1 LEDFIM
7 KKHLILTLVA
17 VVVLSA
23 AWAAFA
29 QREGAATGRRGGGAG
44 MFMLTPEQREKWR
57 DMSQEERQ
65 KLMAEMREKWQNMSE
80 EEREKA
86 RAQMRE
92 RFGGRGRRLGREDQ
106 LKAIEAVE
114 KQLAN
119 LKKGIQAQSTERR
132 SFRDLS
138 EDERNKLREEFTKA
152 REERN
157 NAFKAIITQIARLQG
172 QSEPAE
178 GEELLIINTAQ
189 LKPIHEL
196 AVKEKAKETAQRLER
211 LMSRGQGGFGGR
223 RTGPRPE
230 GATPGTTRPR
240 GARRSTQTQP

>member
-1 LEDFIM
+1 M
-7 KKHLILTLVA
+7 KKKLCLALIA
-17 VVVLSA
+17 VVVLSV

-29 QREGAATGRRGGGAG
+29 QREGGTTGRRGGGAG

-57 DMSQEERQ
+57 DMSEEERE

-80 EEREKA
+80 EERDKA

-106 LKAIEAVE
+106 IKAIEEVE
-114 KQLAN
+114 KQVAN
-119 LKKGIQAQSTERR
+119 LKKGIQAQSTERG
-132 SFRDLS
+132 SFQDMS
-138 EDERNKLREEFTKA
+138 EEERNNLREEFTKA

-157 NAFKAIITQIARLQG
+157 KAIQAIVTQIARLQG

-189 LKPIHEL
+189 LKPIQEL

-211 LMSRGQGGFGGR
+211 LMSRGRGGFGGR
-223 RTGPRPE
+223 PTGPRTTP
-230 GATPGTTRPR
+230 AAPGTTERPR
-240 GARRSTQTQP
+240 GERRSTR

>member
-1 LEDFIM
+1 M
-7 KKHLILTLVA
+7 KRYLISAVA
-17 VVVLSA
+17 VLVVLTA
-23 AWAAFA
+23 AWAAFG
-29 QREGAATGRRGGGAG
+29 QREGGAAGRRGEGTERRG
-44 MFMLTPEQREKWR
+44 R
-57 DMSQEERQ
+57 SQNISAEERA
-65 KLMAEMREKWQNMSE
+65 KMRERFQNMSE

-114 KQLAN
+114 KQLAK

-138 EDERNKLREEFTKA
+138 EKERNKLRETFTRA

-157 NAFKAIITQIARLQG
+157 KAFKAIITQIARLQG
-172 QSEPAE
+172 QREPAE

-196 AVKEKAKETAQRLER
+196 AVKEKARETATRLER
-211 LMSRGQGGFGGR
+211 LMSRGRGGFGGR
-223 RTGPRPE
+223 PPTGTRPP
-230 GATPGTTRPR
+230 TRTRPR
-240 GARRSTQTQP
+240 TGTGTTERPRRRPTQ

>member
-1 LEDFIM
+1 M
-7 KKHLILTLVA
+7 KKYLTILIAL
-17 VVVLSA
+17 VVLLA
-23 AWAAFA
+23 AYPIFG
-29 QREGAATGRRGGGAG
+29 QREERSTGRRGGGAG

-57 DMSQEERQ
+57 DMSQEERE

-86 RAQMRE
+86 RAEMRQ
-92 RFGGRGRRLGREDQ
+92 RFGSRSRRLGREDQ

-114 KQLAN
+114 KQLEN
-119 LKKGIQAQSTERR
+119 LKKGIQAQPTERR

-138 EDERNKLREEFTKA
+138 EEERNKLREEFTKA

-157 NAFKAIITQIARLQG
+157 KAFKAIITQIARLQG
-172 QSEPAE
+172 QREPAE

-196 AVKEKAKETAQRLER
+196 AVKEKANETAQRLER
-211 LMSRGQGGFGGR
+211 LMRGRGGFGS
-223 RTGPRPE
+223 RTMPTRPRPE
-230 GATPGTTRPR
+230 AATPGTTERPR
-240 GARRSTQTQP
+240 RR

>member
-1 LEDFIM
+1 M
-7 KKHLILTLVA
+7 KKQICLALIA

-29 QREGAATGRRGGGAG
+29 QREGGGTGRRGGGAG
-44 MFMLTPEQREKWR
+44 MFLLTPEQREKWR

-92 RFGGRGRRLGREDQ
+92 RFGGGGRRMGREDQ
-106 LKAIEAVE
+106 LKAIEEVE
-114 KQLAN
+114 KQLAK
-119 LKKGIQAQSTERR
+119 LKKGIQAQPTERR
-132 SFRDLS
+132 SFRDMS
-138 EDERNKLREEFTKA
+138 EEERNKMREEFTKT

-157 NAFKAIITQIARLQG
+157 ATFKAIITQIARLQG
-172 QSEPAE
+172 QREPAE
-178 GEELLIINTAQ
+178 GEQLLIINTAQ
-189 LKPIHEL
+189 LKSIQEL

-211 LMSRGQGGFGGR
+211 LASPRGFFSFTRR
-223 RTGPRPE
+223 RTTGERPP
-230 GATPGTTRPR
+230 APGTTERPR
-240 GARRSTQTQP
+240 RRSTQ

>member
-1 LEDFIM
+1 M
-7 KKHLILTLVA
+7 KKQICLALIV
-17 VVVLSA
+17 VVVLST
-23 AWAAFA
+23 AWTVFA
-29 QREGAATGRRGGGAG
+29 QREGGSTGRRGGGAG
-44 MFMLTPEQREKWR
+44 MFMLTPEQ
-57 DMSQEERQ
+57 
-65 KLMAEMREKWQNMSE
+65 REKWQNMSE

-106 LKAIEAVE
+106 LKAIEDVE

-138 EDERNKLREEFTKA
+138 EEERTKLREESTKA

-157 NAFKAIITQIARLQG
+157 KAFKAIITKIARLQG
-172 QSEPAE
+172 QREPAE

-189 LKPIHEL
+189 LKPIQEL

-211 LMSRGQGGFGGR
+211 LMSRGRGGFGGR
-223 RTGPRPE
+223 PTGGRPP
-230 GATPGTTRPR
+230 ASGTTGRT
-240 GARRSTQTQP
+240 RRSTQ

>member
-1 LEDFIM
+1 M
-7 KKHLILTLVA
+7 KKYLTILIAL
-17 VVVLSA
+17 VVLLA
-23 AWAAFA
+23 AYPIFG
-29 QREGAATGRRGGGAG
+29 QREGGASGRRGGGAG
-44 MFMLTPEQREKWR
+44 MFMLSPEQREKWR

-86 RAQMRE
+86 RTQMRQ

-138 EDERNKLREEFTKA
+138 EEERTKLREEFTKA

-157 NAFKAIITQIARLQG
+157 KAFKAIITQIARLQG
-172 QSEPAE
+172 QREPAE

-189 LKPIHEL
+189 LKSIQEL

-211 LMSRGQGGFGGR
+211 LGRPRMGFFGGGR
-223 RTGPRPE
+223 STGGRPP
-230 GATPGTTRPR
+230 ATGTTERPR
-240 GARRSTQTQP
+240 RRSTQ

>member
-1 LEDFIM
+1 M
-7 KKHLILTLVA
+7 KKYLTILIAL
-17 VVVLSA
+17 VVLLA
-23 AWAAFA
+23 AYPIFG
-29 QREGAATGRRGGGAG
+29 QREGGATARRGGSAG
-44 MFMLTPEQREKWR
+44 MFMLSPEQREKWR
-57 DMSQEERQ
+57 DMSQEERG

-86 RAQMRE
+86 RAQMRQ
-92 RFGGRGRRLGREDQ
+92 RSGGRGQRMGREDQ
-106 LKAIEAVE
+106 LKAIEDVE

-138 EDERNKLREEFTKA
+138 EEERTKLREEFTKT

-157 NAFKAIITQIARLQG
+157 KAFKAIITQIARLQG

-189 LKPIHEL
+189 LKSIQEL

-211 LMSRGQGGFGGR
+211 LMSRGR
-223 RTGPRPE
+223 RVTVPTRPRP
-230 GATPGTTRPR
+230 GAATPGTTERPR
-240 GARRSTQTQP
+240 RRSTR

>member
-1 LEDFIM
+1 M
-7 KKHLILTLVA
+7 KKQICLALIA

-29 QREGAATGRRGGGAG
+29 QREGGSSGRRGAGGGG
-44 MFMLTPEQREKWR
+44 MFLLTPEQREKWR

-92 RFGGRGRRLGREDQ
+92 RFGGRGQRMGREEQ
-106 LKAIEAVE
+106 IKAIEDVE
-114 KQLAN
+114 KQLAK
-119 LKKGIQAQSTERR
+119 LKKGMQAQSTERR
-132 SFRDLS
+132 SFRDMS
-138 EDERNKLREEFTKA
+138 EEERNKMREQFTKA

-157 NAFKAIITQIARLQG
+157 AAFKAIITQIARLQG
-172 QSEPAE
+172 QREPAE

-189 LKPIHEL
+189 LKSIQEL
-196 AVKEKAKETAQRLER
+196 AVKEKAEQTAQRLER
-211 LMSRGQGGFGGR
+211 LTRPRMGFFGGGGR
-223 RTGPRPE
+223 RSTGERPPSSGSAE
-230 GATPGTTRPR
+230 RPR
-240 GARRSTQTQP
+240 RRSTQ

>member
-7 KKHLILTLVA
+7 KKKLCLALIA

-29 QREGAATGRRGGGAG
+29 QREGGTTGRRGGGAG
-44 MFMLTPEQREKWR
+44 MFLMTPEQREKWQ
-57 DMSQEERQ
+57 DMSEEERA
-65 KLMAEMREKWQNMSE
+65 KLREEMRQRWENMSE

-92 RFGGRGRRLGREDQ
+92 RFGARGQRLGREDQ
-106 LKAIEAVE
+106 LKAIEDIE

-132 SFRDLS
+132 SFRDMS
-138 EDERNKLREEFTKA
+138 EEERNKLREEFTKA

-157 NAFKAIITQIARLQG
+157 KAIQAIVTQIARLQG
-172 QSEPAE
+172 QREPAE

-189 LKPIHEL
+189 IKPIQEL

-211 LMSRGQGGFGGR
+211 LMSRGRGSFSFFR
-223 RTGPRPE
+223 ERPTGSRPT
-230 GATPGTTRPR
+230 TPGSTGRT
-240 GARRSTQTQP
+240 RRSTQ

>member
-1 LEDFIM
+1 M
-7 KKHLILTLVA
+7 KKKLCLALIA

-29 QREGAATGRRGGGAG
+29 QREGGATGRRGGGAG
-44 MFMLTPEQREKWR
+44 MFMLTPEQRAKWR
-57 DMSQEERQ
+57 DMSQEERE

-106 LKAIEAVE
+106 LKAIEDIE

-132 SFRDLS
+132 SFRDMS
-138 EDERNKLREEFTKA
+138 EEERNKLREEFTKA

-157 NAFKAIITQIARLQG
+157 KAIQAIVTQIARLQG

-196 AVKEKAKETAQRLER
+196 AVKEKARETAQRLER
-211 LMSRGQGGFGGR
+211 LMRSRGSFSSFR
-223 RTGPRPE
+223 DRPTGSRST
-230 GATPGTTRPR
+230 TPGSTGRT
-240 GARRSTQTQP
+240 RRSTQ